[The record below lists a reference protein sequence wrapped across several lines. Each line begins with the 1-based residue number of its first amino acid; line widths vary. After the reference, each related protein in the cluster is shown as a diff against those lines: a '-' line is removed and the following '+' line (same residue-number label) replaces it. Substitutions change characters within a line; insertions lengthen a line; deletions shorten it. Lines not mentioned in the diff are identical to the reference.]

1 MTVITCVSVTPV
13 PLRVTVDTSTS
24 VVTIVSGDELAV
36 IVSKTVV
43 VASEEVVVLEVGDP
57 PSTGTTEY
65 LFPIR
70 LSRMVPR

>member
-13 PLRVTVDTSTS
+13 PLRVTVDISTS
-24 VVTIVSGDELAV
+24 VVMTVSGDELAV